1 MTMELWMLF
10 WTVVLALAQT
20 GLTTAF
26 AKRQTGSVWSVGP
39 RDTPMPLVG
48 VAGRLERAHRNLLES
63 LPLFAGVVLMAHVTG
78 RADTW
83 TAPSAQIFLAAR
95 VLYVPAYV
103 SGIPWLRTGLWWAS
117 GLSIVII
124 LTRLTA

>member
-1 MTMELWMLF
+1 M
-10 WTVVLALAQT
+10 
-20 GLTTAF
+20 
-26 AKRQTGSVWSVGP
+26 
-39 RDTPMPLVG
+39 
-48 VAGRLERAHRNLLES
+48 
-63 LPLFAGVVLMAHVTG
+63 PLFAAVVLMAHVTG

-83 TAPSAQIFLAAR
+83 TALSAQIFLAAR

-124 LTRLTA
+124 LTRLTAQGITALKERRRSWRSKPRRHLYDSLAQGRTVSVL